1 MTARRF
7 GVQEVPTI
15 ILFKQGKMYHYGI
28 PRYDV
33 ASFVAFAREQWR
45 NARSEKIRP
54 AKSPFD
60 DLTQA
65 IADYLRENPWVF
77 KLASILFAICLVA
90 AMVVKLKGKEKQLAK
105 VEKKKK
111 KVEKKEKEKVE
122 SKEE

>member
-1 MTARRF
+1 
-7 GVQEVPTI
+7 
-15 ILFKQGKMYHYGI
+15 MYHYGI

-45 NARSEKIRP
+45 NARSEKIRS